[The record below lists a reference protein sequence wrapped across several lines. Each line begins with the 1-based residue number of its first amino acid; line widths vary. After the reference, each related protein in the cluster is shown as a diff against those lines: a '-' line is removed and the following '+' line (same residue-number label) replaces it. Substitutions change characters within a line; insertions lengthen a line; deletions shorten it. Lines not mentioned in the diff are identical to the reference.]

1 MKIKRYQAADMRSA
15 LRQVREEQGSDAVI
29 LSSRATPN
37 GVEVCAAV
45 DLELAGGQGTL
56 TETAELKQ
64 LERTAWQEM
73 ALADSEA
80 AAAAAASATAAAAAT
95 SAVASTGTADALAA
109 AVRSVGSSGAWSP
122 EATAGSAPS
131 AVDTWEANVLP
142 AEHSVSEEL
151 RSLRTLLEQQLAAL
165 AWNDFTRREPLKARA
180 LTDLANLGLDRAL
193 ALQIVGQLPAG
204 ASADQLQRTCYGLLA
219 RRIPV
224 CPAPVERTGALL
236 LVGPPGGGKTTTLS
250 KLAARYV
257 LEQDAANLLL
267 ISADDERIGSHEQLR
282 GLGRLLGVRVEAI
295 VGAKALAAR
304 IQSLPGRMILIDT
317 PGTVSRDREAAA
329 QYRALRQGCKTL
341 QTMLVLPASAQ
352 GGVVDDAVDNFGL
365 GVSNCCALTRID
377 EAVSLGGV
385 LSALARS
392 LLPVAYCSDGARI
405 PEDLKPARAHQLVA
419 RAIELSR
426 QAQTCADDDLLAR
439 RYGRDVNAAA

>member
-1 MKIKRYQAADMRSA
+1 MKIKRYLAADMRNA
-15 LRQVREEQGSDAVI
+15 LRAVREEQGSDAVI
-29 LSSRATPN
+29 LSSRATPQ

-45 DLELAGGQGTL
+45 DLELAAGQGTL
-56 TETAELKQ
+56 AETAELKQ
-64 LERTAWQEM
+64 LERSAWQELSR
-73 ALADSEA
+73 AEA
-80 AAAAAASATAAAAAT
+80 EGTAAAT
-95 SAVASTGTADALAA
+95 LAA
-109 AVRSVGSSGAWSP
+109 NASVAAGVALLVGAAADDDTLYAGILGAAEPAGSNRSVG
-122 EATAGSAPS
+122 
-131 AVDTWEANVLP
+131 
-142 AEHSVSEEL
+142 EEL

-180 LTDLANLGLDRAL
+180 LADLANLGLDRAL
-193 ALQIVGQLPAG
+193 ALQIVGDLPAG
-204 ASADQLQRTCYGLLA
+204 IGSEQLQRAPYAMLA
-219 RRIPV
+219 RRIPM
-224 CPAPVERTGALL
+224 CASPVERGGALL

-282 GLGRLLGVRVEAI
+282 SLGRLLGVRVETV
-295 VGAKALAAR
+295 VGPGALAAR
-304 IQSLPGRMILIDT
+304 IEALPGRMILIDT
-317 PGTVSRDREAAA
+317 PGAVSRDLATAA
-329 QYRALRQGCKTL
+329 QYRALRGRCKAL
-341 QTMLVLPASAQ
+341 QTMLVLPSSAQ
-352 GGVVDDAVDNFGL
+352 AGVIDDAVDNFGI
-365 GVSNCCALTRID
+365 GVSTCCALTRVD

-392 LLPVAYCSDGARI
+392 LLPVAYCCDGPRI

-439 RYGRDVNAAA
+439 RYGRSVHAAA

>member
-1 MKIKRYQAADMRSA
+1 MKIKRYLAADMRNA
-15 LRQVREEQGSDAVI
+15 LRAIREEQGSDAVI
-29 LSSRATPN
+29 LSSRATPQ

-45 DLELAGGQGTL
+45 DLELAAGQGTL
-56 TETAELKQ
+56 AEAAELKQ
-64 LERTAWQEM
+64 LGRTALQDLEREDSSVAASVESASAVLRPVDEE
-73 ALADSEA
+73 ALFANIFAGPEA
-80 AAAAAASATAAAAAT
+80 A
-95 SAVASTGTADALAA
+95 GPN
-109 AVRSVGSSGAWSP
+109 RSVG
-122 EATAGSAPS
+122 
-131 AVDTWEANVLP
+131 
-142 AEHSVSEEL
+142 EEL
-151 RSLRTLLEQQLAAL
+151 RSLRALLEQQLAAL

-180 LTDLANLGLDRAL
+180 LADLANLGLDRTL
-193 ALQIVGQLPAG
+193 ALQIVGELPPG
-204 ASADQLQRTCYGLLA
+204 IGSEQLQHAPYAMLA

-224 CPAPVERTGALL
+224 CAPPLERSGALL
-236 LVGPPGGGKTTTLS
+236 LVGPPGGGKSTTLS

-282 GLGRLLGVRVEAI
+282 SLGRLLGVRVETV
-295 VGAKALAAR
+295 VGATALAAR
-304 IQSLPGRMILIDT
+304 IEALPGRMILIDT
-317 PGTVSRDREAAA
+317 PGAVSRDLAAAA
-329 QYRALRQGCKTL
+329 QYRALRERCKEL
-341 QTMLVLPASAQ
+341 QTMLVLPSSAQ

-392 LLPVAYCSDGARI
+392 LLPVAYCCDGPRI
-405 PEDLKPARAHQLVA
+405 PEDLKPARPHQLVA

-439 RYGRDVNAAA
+439 RYGRSVHAAA

>member
-1 MKIKRYQAADMRSA
+1 MDSRCDAMFADCWA
-15 LRQVREEQGSDAVI
+15 G
-29 LSSRATPN
+29 RAN
-37 GVEVCAAV
+37 
-45 DLELAGGQGTL
+45 
-56 TETAELKQ
+56 
-64 LERTAWQEM
+64 
-73 ALADSEA
+73 
-80 AAAAAASATAAAAAT
+80 
-95 SAVASTGTADALAA
+95 
-109 AVRSVGSSGAWSP
+109 RSVG
-122 EATAGSAPS
+122 
-131 AVDTWEANVLP
+131 
-142 AEHSVSEEL
+142 EEL
-151 RSLRTLLEQQLAAL
+151 RSLRALLEQQLAAL

-180 LTDLANLGLDRAL
+180 LSELANLGLDRAL
-193 ALQIVGQLPAG
+193 ALQIVGELPAG
-204 ASADQLQRTCYGLLA
+204 ISSEQLQRTPYAMLA

-224 CPAPVERTGALL
+224 CAPPLERSGALL
-236 LVGPPGGGKTTTLS
+236 LLGPPGGGKSTTLS

-282 GLGRLLGVRVEAI
+282 SLGRLLGVRVETV
-295 VGAKALAAR
+295 VGMSALAAR
-304 IQSLPGRMILIDT
+304 IEALPGRMILIDT
-317 PGTVSRDREAAA
+317 PGAVSRDLAAA
-329 QYRALRQGCKTL
+329 GQYRTLRTRCKAL

-352 GGVVDDAVDNFGL
+352 GGVIDDAVDNFGI

-392 LLPVAYCSDGARI
+392 LLPVAYCCDGARI

-439 RYGRDVNAAA
+439 RYGRSVHAAA

>member
-1 MKIKRYQAADMRSA
+1 MKIKRYLAADMRNA
-15 LRQVREEQGSDAVI
+15 LRAIREEQGSDAVI
-29 LSSRATPN
+29 LSSRATPQ

-45 DLELAGGQGTL
+45 DLELVAGQGTL
-56 TETAELKQ
+56 AEAAELKQ
-64 LERTAWQEM
+64 LGRTALQDLVREESTV
-73 ALADSEA
+73 AASASLAAVAVGS
-80 AAAAAASATAAAAAT
+80 AAAASVE
-95 SAVASTGTADALAA
+95 SASTVLRPVDEQALLANIFAGPEAA
-109 AVRSVGSSGAWSP
+109 GPNRSVG
-122 EATAGSAPS
+122 
-131 AVDTWEANVLP
+131 
-142 AEHSVSEEL
+142 EEL
-151 RSLRTLLEQQLAAL
+151 RSLRALLEQQLAAL

-180 LTDLANLGLDRAL
+180 LADLANLGLDRAL
-193 ALQIVGQLPAG
+193 ALQIVGELPAG
-204 ASADQLQRTCYGLLA
+204 IGSEQLQRTPYAMLA

-224 CPAPVERTGALL
+224 CAPPMERSGALL
-236 LVGPPGGGKTTTLS
+236 LVGPPGGGKSTTLF

-282 GLGRLLGVRVEAI
+282 SLGRLLGVRVETV
-295 VGAKALAAR
+295 VGPTALAAR
-304 IQSLPGRMILIDT
+304 IEALPGRMVLIDT
-317 PGTVSRDREAAA
+317 PGAVSRDLAAAA
-329 QYRALRQGCKTL
+329 QYRALRERCKEL
-341 QTMLVLPASAQ
+341 HTMLVLPSSAQ
-352 GGVVDDAVDNFGL
+352 GGVVDDAVDNFGI

-392 LLPVAYCSDGARI
+392 LLPVAYCCDGPRI

-439 RYGRDVNAAA
+439 RYGRSVHAAA

>member
-1 MKIKRYQAADMRSA
+1 MKIKRYLAADMRNA
-15 LRQVREEQGSDAVI
+15 LRAVREEQGSDAII
-29 LSSRATPN
+29 LSSRATLQ

-45 DLELAGGQGTL
+45 DLELAAGQGTL
-56 TETAELKQ
+56 AETAELKQ
-64 LERTAWQEM
+64 LERSAWQQ
-73 ALADSEA
+73 LARAEA
-80 AAAAAASATAAAAAT
+80 EGTAAVAANASVAAGVSLLTGASADDDPAFAGILGAAEPAG
-95 SAVASTGTADALAA
+95 SN
-109 AVRSVGSSGAWSP
+109 RSVG
-122 EATAGSAPS
+122 
-131 AVDTWEANVLP
+131 
-142 AEHSVSEEL
+142 EEL

-180 LTDLANLGLDRAL
+180 LADLANLGLDRAL
-193 ALQIVGQLPAG
+193 ALQIVGDLPPG
-204 ASADQLQRTCYGLLA
+204 IGSEQLQRAPYAMLA
-219 RRIPV
+219 RRIPM
-224 CPAPVERTGALL
+224 CASPVERGGALL

-282 GLGRLLGVRVEAI
+282 SLGRLLGVRVETV
-295 VGAKALAAR
+295 VGLAALAAR
-304 IQSLPGRMILIDT
+304 IEALPGRMILIDT
-317 PGTVSRDREAAA
+317 PGAVSRDLATAA
-329 QYRALRQGCKTL
+329 QYRALRVRCKAL
-341 QTMLVLPASAQ
+341 QTMLVLPSSTQA
-352 GGVVDDAVDNFGL
+352 GVIDDAVDNFGI
-365 GVSNCCALTRID
+365 GVSSCCALTRID

-392 LLPVAYCSDGARI
+392 LLPVAYCCDGPRI

-439 RYGRDVNAAA
+439 RYGRSVHAAA

>member
-1 MKIKRYQAADMRSA
+1 MKIKRYLAADMRNA
-15 LRQVREEQGSDAVI
+15 LRAIREEQGSDAVI
-29 LSSRATPN
+29 LSSRATPQ

-45 DLELAGGQGTL
+45 DLELAAGQGTL
-56 TETAELKQ
+56 AEAAEMKQ
-64 LERTAWQEM
+64 LGRTALQDLEREES
-73 ALADSEA
+73 DV
-80 AAAAAASATAAAAAT
+80 AASVE
-95 SAVASTGTADALAA
+95 SAA
-109 AVRSVGSSGAWSP
+109 AVLSPIDQEALLANIFAGPEVAGPNRSVG
-122 EATAGSAPS
+122 
-131 AVDTWEANVLP
+131 
-142 AEHSVSEEL
+142 EEL
-151 RSLRTLLEQQLAAL
+151 RSLRALLEQQLAAL

-180 LTDLANLGLDRAL
+180 LADLANLGLDRAL
-193 ALQIVGQLPAG
+193 ALQIVGELPPG
-204 ASADQLQRTCYGLLA
+204 IGSEQLQRAPYAMLA

-224 CPAPVERTGALL
+224 CAPPLERGGALL
-236 LVGPPGGGKTTTLS
+236 LVGPPGGGKSTTLS

-282 GLGRLLGVRVEAI
+282 SLGRLLGVRVETV
-295 VGAKALAAR
+295 VGPTALAAR
-304 IQSLPGRMILIDT
+304 IEALPGRMILIDT
-317 PGTVSRDREAAA
+317 PGAVSRDLAAAA
-329 QYRALRQGCKTL
+329 QYRALRERCNGL
-341 QTMLVLPASAQ
+341 QTMLVLPSSAQ

-392 LLPVAYCSDGARI
+392 LLPVAYCCDGPRI
-405 PEDLKPARAHQLVA
+405 PEDLKPARPHQLVA

-439 RYGRDVNAAA
+439 RYGRSVHAAA

>member
-1 MKIKRYQAADMRSA
+1 MKIKRYLAADMRSA
-15 LRQVREEQGSDAVI
+15 LRAVREEQGSDAVI
-29 LSSRATPN
+29 LSSRATPQ

-45 DLELAGGQGTL
+45 DVELAAGQGTL
-56 TETAELKQ
+56 AETAQLKQ

-73 ALADSEA
+73 ALADSQA
-80 AAAAAASATAAAAAT
+80 GSNASAIP
-95 SAVASTGTADALAA
+95 SASAIALPDAEYTGILAA
-109 AVRSVGSSGAWSP
+109 VEPGESDR
-122 EATAGSAPS
+122 
-131 AVDTWEANVLP
+131 
-142 AEHSVSEEL
+142 SVSEEL

-165 AWNDFTRREPLKARA
+165 AWNDFTRREPLKARVLA
-180 LTDLANLGLDRAL
+180 DLANLGLDRSL
-193 ALQIVGQLPAG
+193 ALQIVGDLPAG
-204 ASADQLQRTCYGLLA
+204 MGSDALQRMSYAMLA

-224 CPAPVERTGALL
+224 CAPPVERTGALL
-236 LVGPPGGGKTTTLS
+236 LAGPPGGGKTTTLS

-267 ISADDERIGSHEQLR
+267 LSADDERIGSHEQLR
-282 GLGRLLGVRVEAI
+282 GLGRLLGVRVEVV

-304 IQSLPGRMILIDT
+304 IEALPGRMILIDT
-317 PGTVSRDREAAA
+317 PGVASRDRNAAE
-329 QYRALRQGCKTL
+329 QYRALRQRCKGL

-352 GGVVDDAVDNFGL
+352 GGVIDDAIDHFGV
-365 GVSNCCALTRID
+365 GVSSCCALTRID

-392 LLPVAYCSDGARI
+392 LLPVAYCCDGPRI

-419 RAIELSR
+419 RAIDLSR

-439 RYGRDVNAAA
+439 RYGRNVNAAA

>member
-1 MKIKRYQAADMRSA
+1 MKIKRYLAADMRNA
-15 LRQVREEQGSDAVI
+15 LRAIREEQGSDAVI
-29 LSSRATPN
+29 LSSRATPQ

-45 DLELAGGQGTL
+45 DLELAAGQGTL
-56 TETAELKQ
+56 AEAAEMKQ
-64 LERTAWQEM
+64 LGRTALQDLEREES
-73 ALADSEA
+73 DV
-80 AAAAAASATAAAAAT
+80 AASVE
-95 SAVASTGTADALAA
+95 SAA
-109 AVRSVGSSGAWSP
+109 AVLSPIDQEALLANIFAGPEVAGPNRSVG
-122 EATAGSAPS
+122 
-131 AVDTWEANVLP
+131 
-142 AEHSVSEEL
+142 EEL
-151 RSLRTLLEQQLAAL
+151 RSLRALLEQQLAAL

-180 LTDLANLGLDRAL
+180 LADLANLGLDRAL
-193 ALQIVGQLPAG
+193 ALQIVGELPAG
-204 ASADQLQRTCYGLLA
+204 IGSEQLQRAPYAMLA

-224 CPAPVERTGALL
+224 CAPPLERGGALL
-236 LVGPPGGGKTTTLS
+236 LLGPPGGGKSTTLS

-282 GLGRLLGVRVEAI
+282 SLGRLLGVRVETV
-295 VGAKALAAR
+295 VGPTALAAR
-304 IQSLPGRMILIDT
+304 IEALPGRMILIDT
-317 PGTVSRDREAAA
+317 PGAVSRDLAAAA
-329 QYRALRQGCKTL
+329 QYRALRERCDGL
-341 QTMLVLPASAQ
+341 QTMLVLPSSAQ

-392 LLPVAYCSDGARI
+392 LLPVAYCCDGPRI
-405 PEDLKPARAHQLVA
+405 PEDLKPARPHQLVA

-439 RYGRDVNAAA
+439 RYGRSVHAAA